1 MQPIQLIQGKT
12 LLEEIYSTKIN
23 GKSVELSELLKNFIN
38 FMGQS
43 TWNNFIT
50 SELLSTEDFRYAVF
64 GRIEIAAAT
73 YYHSL
78 RQALG
83 VFPQIIQDSCEE
95 LGYNFDFAFG
105 LAGLEKEIQLR
116 VAFIDRYFY
125 NIDHFIQVMNRQFS
139 FANPGNTKRK
149 QQVFGEML
157 AHFDLNDKYFTPQ
170 SIFEL
175 ISNVEDEG
183 NSEFSELMRDTSDRK
198 IKYTDLYE
206 FLANIRNSLHNNGF
220 SNKTMNN
227 LTLGQLKYEVKK
239 DELLN
244 CLSLSHLLALLFP
257 LTKILVEV
265 VAKSVVIH
273 PTLLTDPF
281 REEVKAFVLEMKS
294 KST

>member
-1 MQPIQLIQGKT
+1 MQGKKF
-12 LLEEIYSTKIN
+12 LEELYSTNIDE
-23 GKSVELSELLKNFIN
+23 KSVKLSVLLKNFIN

-50 SELLSTEDFRYAVF
+50 SELLSTDDFRYAVF
-64 GRIEIAAAT
+64 GRIEIATAT

-78 RQALG
+78 RQALE
-83 VFPQIIQDSCEE
+83 VFPQIIQDSCDE
-95 LGYNFDFAFG
+95 LGYSFDFAFG
-105 LAGLEKEIQLR
+105 LAGIEKEIQLR

-125 NIDHFIQVMNRQFS
+125 NIDHFIQVMNRKFS
-139 FANPGNTKRK
+139 FAAPGNTKRK

-157 AHFDLNDKYFTPQ
+157 AHFGLNDKYFTPK

-175 ISNVEDEG
+175 ISTIEDVDDSG
-183 NSEFSELMRDTSDRK
+183 FADLVRDTSDRR
-198 IKYTDLYE
+198 IKYTDLFE

-227 LTLGQLKYEVKK
+227 LSLGQLIYEVKK

-257 LTKILVEV
+257 LTKILIEV
-265 VAKSVVIH
+265 VDKSVSIH
-273 PTLLTDPF
+273 PGLLTDPF
-281 REEVKAFVLEMKS
+281 REKVKAFVIEMNS